1 MHFERQ
7 AMTDDFLPYGK
18 QTITQADLDA
28 VARAL
33 QQPLLT
39 TGPLV
44 GEFETAFASR
54 VGAGEAVACSN
65 GTAALHL
72 AAMALGLGPDDVVL
86 APTQSFMASANGPHY
101 TGAKIVFMDCDPD
114 TGLVTRETFLAA
126 LERAGGKA
134 SAAVIVHLNGEMADM
149 AAIAAEAQPR
159 GIRLI
164 EDACH
169 AIGTR
174 FAHDGAM
181 ADVGSCKYSDMA
193 CFSLHPV
200 KTITMG
206 EGGVVTTN
214 DAALASDMRIKR
226 SHGIS
231 REPSGFVNKDMA
243 FDSDGSVNPW
253 YHEMQAPGFNYRAT
267 DFSCALGLSQLGQL
281 DHFIERRKALKS
293 RYDHL
298 LAGFHPAIGA
308 VPTAQDCDPCRHL
321 YPVLIDF
328 ALIGKSR
335 ATVMAELHALGIG
348 TQVHYIPVHLQPYYR
363 ELDPELDLPGAVR
376 YYERALSLPLYPLMQ
391 DSDADRVV
399 DALRKVLG

>member
-114 TGLVTRETFLAA
+114 TGLVIRETFLAA

-169 AIGTR
+169 AIGTLFKR
-174 FAHDGAM
+174 DRTIRSMQKPTSLPVALTLTKPRSASPQPVYHDKSFAKVRRQVVGQIAYRYGHDTSP
-181 ADVGSCKYSDMA
+181 VR
-193 CFSLHPV
+193 FSLRRQCVSRLVGHRRLRGS
-200 KTITMG
+200 TI
-206 EGGVVTTN
+206 V
-214 DAALASDMRIKR
+214 
-226 SHGIS
+226 
-231 REPSGFVNKDMA
+231 
-243 FDSDGSVNPW
+243 
-253 YHEMQAPGFNYRAT
+253 
-267 DFSCALGLSQLGQL
+267 
-281 DHFIERRKALKS
+281 
-293 RYDHL
+293 
-298 LAGFHPAIGA
+298 
-308 VPTAQDCDPCRHL
+308 
-321 YPVLIDF
+321 
-328 ALIGKSR
+328 
-335 ATVMAELHALGIG
+335 G
-348 TQVHYIPVHLQPYYR
+348 TEWL
-363 ELDPELDLPGAVR
+363 
-376 YYERALSLPLYPLMQ
+376 
-391 DSDADRVV
+391 
-399 DALRKVLG
+399 

>member
-1 MHFERQ
+1 MS
-7 AMTDDFLPYGK
+7 DNYLPYGK

-28 VARAL
+28 VAEAL
-33 QQPLLT
+33 QAPLLT
-39 TGPLV
+39 TGPMV
-44 GEFETAFASR
+44 GAFEQAFASR

-114 TGLVTRETFLAA
+114 TGLVTRQTFLEA

-134 SAAVIVHLNGEMADM
+134 SAAVIVHLNGEVADM
-149 AAIAAEAQPR
+149 AAIAAEARPR

-169 AIGTR
+169 AVGTR
-174 FAHDGAM
+174 FAHAGGM
-181 ADVGSCKYSDMA
+181 AEVGSCQYSDMA

-206 EGGVVTTN
+206 EGGMVTTN
-214 DAALASDMRIKR
+214 NREWADDMRIKR
-226 SHGIS
+226 SHGIR
-231 REPSGFVNKDMA
+231 REPSGFINRDMA

-281 DHFIERRKALKS
+281 DHFIERRKALKA
-293 RYDHL
+293 RYDQL
-298 LAGFHPAIGA
+298 FDGFHPSLS
-308 VPTAQDCDPCRHL
+308 VVRTRQDCDPCRHL

-328 ALIGKSR
+328 AAIGKSR
-335 ATVMAELHALGIG
+335 RVVMAQLHELGVG

-363 ELDPELDLPGAVR
+363 QLEPDLDLPGAVR